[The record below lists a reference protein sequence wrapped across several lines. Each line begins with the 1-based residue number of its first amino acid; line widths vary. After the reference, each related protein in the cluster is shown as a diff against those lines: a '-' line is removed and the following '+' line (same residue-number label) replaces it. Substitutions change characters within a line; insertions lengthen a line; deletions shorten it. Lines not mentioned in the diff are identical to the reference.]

1 MLGARAGAG
10 TGGNGRKLEFRP
22 GEQDRGSASTTR
34 PWGRTELLT
43 LGRTWLALP
52 WGLWLLWVNRNR
64 TTVLDICHL
73 PLEIHSPPFLPTCA
87 PGGVLY
93 ASVPLSPS
101 GFLLALTNVELW
113 QDIE

>member
-1 MLGARAGAG
+1 M
-10 TGGNGRKLEFRP
+10 NK
-22 GEQDRGSASTTR
+22 
-34 PWGRTELLT
+34 
-43 LGRTWLALP
+43 
-52 WGLWLLWVNRNR
+52 NR

-101 GFLLALTNVELW
+101 GFLLALTSAELW
-113 QDIE
+113 KEIEGRGRNVRVFSLSAHSFPQSHLKLAACLDHR